1 MAAIIHFSKSRQLRR
16 FSKKNRKKMK
26 ISSTLQGGGLL
37 FSCHFSRYSRGSFF
51 TDFSFSNFWKK
62 KTWKSWTCQMLGFQ
76 IFSRIFQKKNKNWKL
91 LKWSETMS
99 FFHLFWF
106 FGNFFAI
113 FMKSCSSHIWG
124 FLNFFGNF
132 QKNIFFST
140 YSNGVKQCHFFTHF
154 DFFLNFSIYWRKV
167 VVVKYWDFWTFLLIS
182 KKIALGYATEMV
194 WNHVIFFFK

>member
-1 MAAIIHFSKSRQLRR
+1 
-16 FSKKNRKKMK
+16 MK
-26 ISSTLQGGGLL
+26 ISSILQGGGT
-37 FSCHFSRYSRGSFF
+37 FFVSFF
-51 TDFSFSNFWKK
+51 SILQGVIFYWFFIFKFLGKKNIKILNLSNVGISDFFQNFS
-62 KTWKSWTCQMLGFQ
+62 
-76 IFSRIFQKKNKNWKL
+76 KKNKNWKL

-113 FMKSCSSHIWG
+113 FMKSCSSQIWR

-154 DFFLNFSIYWRKV
+154 DFFLNFPIYWWKV
-167 VVVKYWDFWTFLLIS
+167 VVVKYGDF
-182 KKIALGYATEMV
+182 
-194 WNHVIFFFK
+194 

>member
-1 MAAIIHFSKSRQLRR
+1 
-16 FSKKNRKKMK
+16 MK
-26 ISSTLQGGGLL
+26 ISSILQGGGYFFRVIFLDTPGSHFLL
-37 FSCHFSRYSRGSFF
+37 IFH
-51 TDFSFSNFWKK
+51 
-62 KTWKSWTCQMLGFQ
+62 FQ
-76 IFSRIFQKKNKNWKL
+76 IFGKKNMKILNLSNVGISDFFQNFSKKNKNWKL

-194 WNHVIFFFK
+194 WNHVIFSLISIFWL